1 MPSLDLYVMSLLK
14 GNMHKDVLFGCPSL
28 NLFHFAT
35 HADVLLA
42 PYLGRVGEV
51 RSNKCQIYT
60 PSSVCL
66 LYVCLLRSFPAV

>member
-1 MPSLDLYVMSLLK
+1 MPSLDLCVMSLLK

-28 NLFHFAT
+28 NLFQFA
-35 HADVLLA
+35 VLLA